1 MWWKA
6 KNGGSTGN
14 SHGRRASGHSSGQW
28 QVGDIVS
35 DGTCPP
41 SPSPTVAPTPPPPT
55 SAPTLAPTLP
65 TVAPTTVT
73 PTHSPT
79 VATHSPTHGPTSM
92 TPVPTPTPTLLP
104 TESDGWDLRLA
115 AYWDNG
121 ECGPRGDNYNWEWCG
136 RWSFNCSD
144 TVAVSTQICTSGR
157 ARLAHQ
163 QRFVSVG
170 SCTYAYYAQ
179 YSCVVPDTQLAAYWD
194 YGNCGPHG
202 DNNNWDWCGTWT
214 FSCPQ
219 TRTVRAVLPHSW
231 IPRCSHAS
239 MVAPMR
245 TMHNMLAATHL
256 PRLTILAPFVASEA
270 FLSFCDRG
278 YQEVLA
284 HRRLP
289 LCVLSTICLQRRTC

>member
-163 QRFVSVG
+163 QRFVSVNA
-170 SCTYAYYAQ
+170 CTYATTPSTVAWCPTP
-179 YSCVVPDTQLAAYWD
+179 SLLPIGTMAIVVHT
-194 YGNCGPHG
+194 
-202 DNNNWDWCGTWT
+202 GTT
-214 FSCPQ
+214 TIGIGVVLGRSHARRLVLFLRSSA
-219 TRTVRAVLPHSW
+219 RAVLPHSW
-231 IPRCSHAS
+231 IPRCSRAS

-245 TMHNMLAATHL
+245 TMHNMPAATHL
-256 PRLTILAPFVASEA
+256 LRLAILAPFVASEA
-270 FLSFCDRG
+270 FLAFCDGG
-278 YQEVLA
+278 YLHA
-284 HRRLP
+284 CMSLRLQP
-289 LCVLSTICLQRRTC
+289 WQ